1 MKDIA
6 HIEENV
12 SKKAVPKRGVFLA
25 VSLVALVVGVALSYQ
40 GYSVLSGNSPAF
52 MISADTETE
61 STPPV
66 PPQPLPSATPV
77 TPAKLTNTS
86 GSTTIKSGWSIVDIG
101 SDVDLSFLTE
111 KKVALYS
118 FNDPLYPLNQ
128 WVVYPFASSSNTP
141 IAPRAP
147 LGYYIYNP
155 GESFSLETKGAPPTD
170 HEEIFARGWHLL
182 HWPNGNADKNE
193 LIKSVYIEYAN
204 GTKLSLDQAVSAKI
218 HSASSKIY
226 VKQCEE
232 AVSCDME
239 TKELSDINSANT
251 IDKITKDDFF
261 WIYLRRTRV
270 RAVDISISTT
280 N

>member
-1 MKDIA
+1 MKDIT

-12 SKKAVPKRGVFLA
+12 SKKAGPKRGVFLA
-25 VSLVALVVGVALSYQ
+25 VSLVALAAGVVLSYQ
-40 GYSVLSGNSPAF
+40 GYLVLNGNSSAF
-52 MISADTETE
+52 MISADSETET
-61 STPPV
+61 TPPV

-77 TPAKLTNTS
+77 TPAKLTDTS

-101 SDVDLSFLTE
+101 SDVDLSFLSE

-147 LGYYIYNP
+147 LGYYLYNP
-155 GESFSLETKGAPPTD
+155 GESFSLDLVSVPVTD

-182 HWPNGNADKNE
+182 RWSNSDADKNE
-193 LIKSVYIEYAN
+193 LMKSVYIEYAN
-204 GTKLSLDQAVSAKI
+204 GTKLSLDQAASAEI

-232 AVSCDME
+232 AGNCDTE
-239 TKELSDINSANT
+239 TKGLSDTNSANK
-251 IDKITKDDFF
+251 IDKISKDDFF

-270 RAVDISISTT
+270 RAVDISISAI

>member
-25 VSLVALVVGVALSYQ
+25 ISLVALAAGAILSYQ
-40 GYSVLSGNSPAF
+40 GYLVLNGNSSAL
-52 MISADTETE
+52 MISADSETET
-61 STPPV
+61 TPPV

-147 LGYYIYNP
+147 LGYYLYNP
-155 GESFSLETKGAPPTD
+155 GESFSLDIASVPVTN

-182 HWPNGNADKNE
+182 CWPNGDADKNE
-193 LIKSVYIEYAN
+193 LMKSVYIEYAN
-204 GTKLSLDQAVSAKI
+204 GTKLSLDQAASAEI
-218 HSASSKIY
+218 HSASGRIY
-226 VKQCEE
+226 VKKCEE
-232 AVSCDME
+232 TGHCDTE
-239 TKELSDINSANT
+239 TKELSDAVSEST
-251 IDKITKDDFF
+251 IDKISKYDFF

-270 RAVDISISTT
+270 RAIDISISAT